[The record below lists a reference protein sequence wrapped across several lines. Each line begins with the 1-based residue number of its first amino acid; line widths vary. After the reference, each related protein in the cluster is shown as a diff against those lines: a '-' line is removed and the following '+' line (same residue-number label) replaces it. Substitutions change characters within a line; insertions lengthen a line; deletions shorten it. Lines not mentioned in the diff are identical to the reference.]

1 MNLIS
6 EIMSTDVK
14 VLKPDNSLQ
23 TAAQLMSELNVG
35 GIPVCDGDK
44 LIGMVTDRDIA
55 IRGVAYG
62 KDINKTTIKE
72 VMSSDVHWCFDDQQ
86 IEEVSEKMSDIQIRR
101 IPVMNRQKKLVG
113 IVSLGDIAAKHS
125 SREAAETLKDISYPA
140 KPATPSSMALQ

>member
-35 GIPVCDGDK
+35 AIPVCEGEK

-62 KDINKTTIKE
+62 KNINKTSIKE
-72 VMSSDVHWCFDDQQ
+72 VMSPDVHWCFEDQQ
-86 IEEVSEKMSDIQIRR
+86 IEEVSEKMSDLQVRR
-101 IPVMNRQKKLVG
+101 IPIMNRQKKLVG
-113 IVSLGDIAAKHS
+113 IVSLGDLAAKHS
-125 SREAAETLKDISYPA
+125 SREAAETLRDISYPA
-140 KPATPSSMALQ
+140 KLVTSSTAPLQ